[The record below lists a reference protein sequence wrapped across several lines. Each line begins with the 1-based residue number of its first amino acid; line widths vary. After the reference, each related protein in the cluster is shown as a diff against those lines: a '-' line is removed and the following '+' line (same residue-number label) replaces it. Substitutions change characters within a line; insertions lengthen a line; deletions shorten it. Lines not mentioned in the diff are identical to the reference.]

1 MLLWGR
7 VAGGV
12 WGIFD
17 YFHIS
22 PGARVWG
29 DEGTVGGAGAGGLW
43 LVFAVLPSKMG
54 GPLWGRMVR
63 GGLLGAG
70 CYCFVI
76 LFCIIGRMRHR
87 NGGIGSLQSAK
98 KL

>member
-54 GPLWGRMVR
+54 GPLWERGGGRFIG
-63 GGLLGAG
+63 GGLL
-70 CYCFVI
+70 
-76 LFCIIGRMRHR
+76 LFCNTFLH
-87 NGGIGSLQSAK
+87 NWQNAA
-98 KL
+98 